1 MLTQKKEIE
10 AMIAS
15 LQVLNAVPHDEI
27 VSWEPGYPDYHPT
40 VRTFFVQIEPFWLD
54 YDYVKNMEALP
65 LDGLKS
71 YNLAQIKTILTKA
84 MRHERFCDGSWA
96 QSIESGL
103 FVRVEKRLMTLLDTQ
118 Q

>member
-1 MLTQKKEIE
+1 MSAQNEEIG

-15 LQVLNAVPHDEI
+15 LKVLNAVPYEEI

-40 VRTFFVQIEPFWLD
+40 VRTFFAQIEPFWFD

-65 LDGLKS
+65 LDGLES

-103 FVRVEKRLMTLLDTQ
+103 FVRIQKRLISLLDTQ
-118 Q
+118 R